1 MATTNDP
8 NGHRSLP
15 SVPSEAETKANIMRL
30 QKLMGIPTEDEV
42 NPLAPGT
49 SDQELWPA
57 QPGELF
63 TDFRLA

>member
-1 MATTNDP
+1 MPTP
-8 NGHRSLP
+8 NNLP

-42 NPLAPGT
+42 NPLGPG
-49 SDQELWPA
+49 SSADELWPA

-63 TDFRLA
+63 TDFRLT